1 MEDWQFFFRVE
12 PSGSALYFVDLALRD
27 RVEPRRPW
35 LVEVRYP
42 LRTPRSDGLADE
54 SEGQALDALEDELFG
69 ALTGSLHA
77 RYVARIT
84 SAGTRR
90 HFYYAPTTTG
100 LDELL
105 QEVTEKLP
113 DYPATH
119 DARRDA
125 HWSAYREDFFPRG
138 LELQSITTRQLG
150 DQYRSAGH
158 DLTLPKMLVHACA
171 FPSEETRNALLEQL
185 AGYGFE
191 VRCGELGDSGDPE
204 LPYYLELRR
213 ESALEWEL
221 LDGVVADLY
230 LRTETAG
237 GRYGGW
243 RVEE

>member
-1 MEDWQFFFRVE
+1 VEDWEFFFRVE
-12 PSGSALYFVDLALRD
+12 PSGSALYFVDLGLRD

-69 ALTGSLHA
+69 ALTGSLRA

-84 SAGTRR
+84 AAGTRR

-100 LDELL
+100 LDDL
-105 QEVTEKLP
+105 VRAVVEKHP

-119 DARRDA
+119 NSRQDT
-125 HWSAYREDFFPRG
+125 HWSVYRDDLFPRG
-138 LELQSITTRQLG
+138 LELQSITTRQLV

-158 DLTLPKMLVHACA
+158 DVTLPRMLVHTCA
-171 FPSEETRNALLEQL
+171 FPSEETCDTLLGQV
-185 AGYGFE
+185 AGHGFDAQ
-191 VRCGELGDSGDPE
+191 CGELGESGDPE
-204 LPYYLELRR
+204 LPYPLELRR
-213 ESALEWEL
+213 KSTLEWEL
-221 LDGVVADLY
+221 LDGAVADLF

-237 GRYGGW
+237 GRYDGW